1 MTNANSHKY
10 RKPFQY
16 YITIYEKKSQAK
28 HFVIFFLTGFLL
40 NLFHLK
46 ILIIFGIYTLIL
58 YQHYHLIIYNYT
70 ELTPKL
76 SATASVAQ
84 W

>member
-1 MTNANSHKY
+1 MFLDDLHV
-10 RKPFQY
+10 
-16 YITIYEKKSQAK
+16 YILHGYIDNIW
-28 HFVIFFLTGFLL
+28 H
-40 NLFHLK
+40 LFHHL
-46 ILIIFGIYTLIL
+46 LTTSVNYYQYTLIL
-58 YQHYHLIIYNYT
+58 HRHYHIIITCIYYT